1 MKWTLY
7 IFVLYINQ
15 NCLCFRVKREILPL
29 VKSLCQDVEYEV
41 RTCICRQLEH
51 VAQGIG
57 WVQLALLLI
66 AKSLSKIVMVT

>member
-41 RTCICRQLEH
+41 RTCMCRQLEH

-57 WVQLALLLI
+57 
-66 AKSLSKIVMVT
+66 